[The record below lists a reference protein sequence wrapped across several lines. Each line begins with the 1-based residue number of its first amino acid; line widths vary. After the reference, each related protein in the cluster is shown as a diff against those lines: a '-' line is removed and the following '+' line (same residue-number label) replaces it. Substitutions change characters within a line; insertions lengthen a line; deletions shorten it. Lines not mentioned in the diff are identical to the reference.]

1 MRGKVKI
8 MPFYLIRVNHRDCE
22 DNFILE
28 RENQYDALKVVL
40 AKMELMRNCLISI
53 RINEISRESAVSG
66 EYRELYRKEEET
78 VSEQETKSYQ
88 LTDEQRKLIMML
100 LDKYI
105 KNTDTSGIRDAI
117 GDDEVNRLT
126 KNARLAK
133 LALRQE

>member
-1 MRGKVKI
+1 MTI
-8 MPFYLIRVNHRDCE
+8 YLIRANHRGCE
-22 DNFILE
+22 DGFIIE

-40 AKMELMRNCLISI
+40 AKMELLHKNLISI
-53 RINEISRESAVSG
+53 RINEISREAALSG
-66 EYRELYRKEEET
+66 QYRELYAHVKREDEKEEET

-88 LTDEQRKLIMML
+88 LTDEHRKLIVML
-100 LDKYI
+100 LDKYV